1 MVCVHKNCDGTMKP
15 IKELSVVKTIGKRTL
30 FQNLWSSAVSLR
42 GALEPSQ
49 YKHPV
54 LGLLFIKYVS
64 DSFTEM
70 RDKIEAYTKDP
81 DNEDYFCDNED
92 DRNDIIND
100 RDEYKSENVFW
111 VPEEARWEFLL
122 KNSKQPNIAKLLD
135 DAMKAIERENPK
147 TKGLLYKGFASLN
160 IAPDKC
166 GQLIDLLSDIGFDSQ
181 QHKSVD
187 VLGQAYEYFLGK
199 FALEEGKGAGAFY
212 TVESI
217 VKVLVNIVAPT
228 KGQLYEPAIGS
239 GGMVVSSEKFMEI
252 HGGNK
257 GDLSIYGQE
266 YTEVTWKMAAMNMII
281 RGLDFDLGPHNGDTL
296 LNDLHKDL
304 RADYVMANPPFNQ
317 KYWGADKV
325 RGDVRW
331 KYGEPSDSN
340 ANYAWMQHMIHHL
353 NDTGRAGIVMAKGA
367 MTSNS
372 RNENVVRKNIIED
385 DLVECMIALPPKLFI
400 NTKIPACI
408 FFFNKNKKHKGKTL
422 FIDAR
427 HMGRLENAALRVFD
441 EDDVQ
446 KISDTYHAWI
456 ESGETDKSY
465 EDILGYCKVSTISD
479 IEKNDFNLSPGRYV
493 GAAEVEENEA
503 EYEEEMATLTDELS
517 EQIKTSIELDDKIRK
532 ALLGVRYEV

>member
-1 MVCVHKNCDGTMKP
+1 M
-15 IKELSVVKTIGKRTL
+15 VKTIGKRTL
-30 FQNLWSSAVSLR
+30 FQNLWSAAVSLR

-70 RDKIEAYTKDP
+70 RDKLDAFTKDP
-81 DNEDYFCDNED
+81 QNDDYFCDDESERNE
-92 DRNDIIND
+92 ILND
-100 RDEYKSENVFW
+100 RDEYKAENVFW
-111 VPEEARWEFLL
+111 IPEEARWEFLL

-160 IAPDKC
+160 IDPDKF

-181 QHKSVD
+181 QHKSAD

-239 GGMVVSSEKFMEI
+239 GGMVVWSEKFMER

-304 RADYVMANPPFNQ
+304 RADYVLANPPFNQ
-317 KYWGADKV
+317 EKWGADKV

-331 KYGEPSDSN
+331 KYGEPSDGN
-340 ANYAWMQHMIHHL
+340 ANFAWMQHMIHHM
-353 NDTGRAGIVMAKGA
+353 NENGRAGIVMANGA
-367 MTSNS
+367 MTSNNN
-372 RNENVVRKNIIED
+372 NENVIRKNTVEA

-400 NTKIPACI
+400 NTQIPACI

-427 HMGRLENAALRVFD
+427 HMGHLESAALRVFD
-441 EDDVQ
+441 ENDVQ
-446 KISDTYHAWI
+446 AISDTYHAWV
-456 ESGETDKSY
+456 ESGETDKVY
-465 EDILGYCKVSTISD
+465 ADEPGFCKVANISD
-479 IEKNDFNLSPGRYV
+479 IAKNDFNLSPGRYV
-493 GAAEVEENEA
+493 GAAEVEEDEA
-503 EYEEEMATLTDELS
+503 EYEEEMATLTSQLAD
-517 EQIKTSIELDDKIRK
+517 QIKASSKLDADIKN
-532 ALLGVRYEV
+532 ALSGVGYEVD